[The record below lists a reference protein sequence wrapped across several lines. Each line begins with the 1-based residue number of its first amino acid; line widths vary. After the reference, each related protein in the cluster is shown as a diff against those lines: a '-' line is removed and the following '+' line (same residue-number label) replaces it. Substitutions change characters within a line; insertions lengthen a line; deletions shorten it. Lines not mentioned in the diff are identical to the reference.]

1 LLAAKNSK
9 PWLRSRCRKPRTN
22 HRRTAALAASNQQ
35 PATSNQQPATN
46 NQQLLIEIRPMQTS
60 QMLIETL
67 IPLRWRDLDAYNHVN
82 NSLFL
87 TFLEE
92 ARIQWFE
99 SFPEPW
105 RCQAYEPILAAATV
119 NFRRPIQYPETLR
132 VRLFCERIGRSSLT
146 IAHRISAAGD
156 DQILYADGNT
166 VVVWIGPADGRPL
179 PLPEVVRRVVGAND

>member
-1 LLAAKNSK
+1 VKRVLVPGVGVGKCIES
-9 PWLRSRCRKPRTN
+9 
-22 HRRTAALAASNQQ
+22 ASAQQIGSFQHQQ
-35 PATSNQQPATN
+35 PTPTPLHPTPTPSTN
-46 NQQLLIEIRPMQTS
+46 TGS
-60 QMLIETL
+60 SMLIDTT
-67 IPLRWRDLDAYNHVN
+67 IPVRWRDLDAYNHVN

-105 RCQAYEPILAAATV
+105 RCAAHEPILAAATI

-132 VRLFCERIGRSSLT
+132 VRLFCERVGRSSLT
-146 IAHRISAAGD
+146 ITHRITAAGD
-156 DQILYADGNT
+156 DEILYADGNT

-179 PLPEVVRRVVGAND
+179 PLPEVVRRVVGASD